1 MQPSQNDILT
11 KVINRKMLRFLPY
24 LCRNC
29 PPPLHPPPPP
39 PYQCSPCYLYLRF
52 TTTGKLEAQVQKELK
67 KVSCPGNGP
76 DKLISTR
83 KLCESQSKILATNS
97 QSFRVNK
104 IGGVSW
110 AKSIDL
116 VVTAAGNLG
125 ASPALYLHTHFS
137 DFPLLPPRA
146 TYWLASIIL

>member
-1 MQPSQNDILT
+1 
-11 KVINRKMLRFLPY
+11 MLRFLPY

-116 VVTAAGNLG
+116 VVTAAVIWGHHLRCTCTRT
-125 ASPALYLHTHFS
+125 SLTFLSCLHGPPTGWIPLFYETLFKRFVQP
-137 DFPLLPPRA
+137 FP
-146 TYWLASIIL
+146 I